1 MGTRPKRGA
10 WGAGNPPT
18 SGRRWEACPL
28 SIPVPGCPETPS
40 GQNVW
45 TSAAPPVA
53 QDTFSGRKA
62 AHWTYPVNIIK
73 FDSLRSDQRSVTS
86 NNLPVCSGT
95 SLNYIRLVQG
105 TNHHAACDQ
114 PSQQPGIHPV
124 DCNVLFIVVCLV
136 TLIKGLQG
144 SLVQLVQ

>member
-1 MGTRPKRGA
+1 MGSGDKAQRGSV
-10 WGAGNPPT
+10 GAGRPT
-18 SGRRWEACPL
+18 LGRRWEACPL
-28 SIPVPGCPETPS
+28 SNPIPGCLEHPGLS
-40 GQNVW
+40 GL
-45 TSAAPPVA
+45 TLG
-53 QDTFSGRKA
+53 SGHIQCRKA
-62 AHWTYPVNIIK
+62 ARCTYPVNILK
-73 FDSLRSDQRSVTS
+73 PDCSRSDQRSVTS
-86 NNLPVCSGT
+86 NNLPIHSGT

-105 TNHHAACDQ
+105 TNHHASCDQ